1 MKSSYHY
8 VREEGCFLFISPK
21 PEEKNNFVTEG
32 NWNIESFNW
41 KSTERTIKK
50 NGRYR
55 LEHRYWSTTKS
66 SNFSVPYGVLYRGEG
81 NILKR
86 GTVVFKLN
94 LLGMEWQRFLKEAFF
109 FFKDVTKKRALIFFW
124 VITKKRMFFVC
135 FSEGKYREM
144 ECGW

>member
-1 MKSSYHY
+1 MKSWYHC

-50 NGRYR
+50 MEGTVWNIDI
-55 LEHRYWSTTKS
+55 
-66 SNFSVPYGVLYRGEG
+66 GVLQRAPISLSHTVYCIEG
-81 NILKR
+81 RVI
-86 GTVVFKLN
+86 
-94 LLGMEWQRFLKEAFF
+94 FLKGDGGIQVKSFRDGMAKIFERSFF

-124 VITKKRMFFVC
+124 VITKKKDVFCLFFGG
-135 FSEGKYREM
+135 EI
-144 ECGW
+144 